1 MREHIARAVA
11 ERMVEDTAID
21 WTVVRQL
28 DRPILRVQACLQDGS
43 KQTANQSIPG
53 PIITV
58 SDVEQV
64 LPHRDGAFADSWVAS
79 HRPVRDRAPES
90 RVAGSSP

>member
-1 MREHIARAVA
+1 MLPEEDLARVREHIARAVA

-58 SDVEQV
+58 SDEDQV
-64 LPHRDGAFADSWVAS
+64 LSPHR
-79 HRPVRDRAPES
+79 PRAILTL
-90 RVAGSSP
+90 RV

>member
-28 DRPILRVQACLQDGS
+28 DTPILRVQACLQDGS
-43 KQTANQSIPG
+43 KQTANQSIRG

-58 SDVEQV
+58 SIVDHVSG
-64 LPHRDGAFADSWVAS
+64 LADFASVAS
-79 HRPVRDRAPES
+79 HRPFRDCAPES
-90 RVAGSSP
+90 CDAGSP